1 MTRRGGTGGTTGADL
16 HESERGEALKALE
29 EARSRRPDAGERA
42 PLPRPECNIDF
53 GSLSLIRADLAG
65 LDLSGADLSSCDLS
79 NADMRGTRLV
89 GANLS
94 EATLFGTDLTGAELL
109 GANLDG
115 ANLTD
120 AQMDN
125 AGFGKASAVNAE
137 FFNVSATNAT
147 FTGADLTNADF
158 RAARLENTRMKE
170 TDLRNVSFDGA
181 RMSGADLSGSP
192 VDGASF
198 RDTDLTDTRLRSVHG
213 YQSADWV
220 GADLRN
226 VDFTGA
232 WLLRRHA
239 LDENYLHE
247 FRSQSDRHEWIYK
260 AWWVTSDCGRSLFR
274 WSAWTVVIAM
284 IYAVA
289 YTQVDIEWGSAE
301 TSFSPV
307 YYSVVTF
314 TTLGYGDVLP
324 SSVPAQILA
333 VSEVILGYFS
343 LGGMMSI
350 LSDKIARRSG

>member
-1 MTRRGGTGGTTGADL
+1 MSRRGGTDGTSGAGVHETSRGG
-16 HESERGEALKALE
+16 ALQALE
-29 EARSRRPDAGERA
+29 EARSRRPQEGERG
-42 PLPRPECNIDF
+42 PLPRPSSDIDF
-53 GSLSLIRADLAG
+53 GSLALIRADLAG

-89 GANLS
+89 GADLRG
-94 EATLFGTDLTGAELL
+94 ATLFGTNLTGAELL
-109 GANLDG
+109 GANLDE

-120 AQMDN
+120 AELQS
-125 AGFGKASAVNAE
+125 AGFGKASAVDAQ
-137 FFNVSATNAT
+137 FFNVNATSAT

-158 RAARLENTRMKE
+158 RAAHLENTRMME
-170 TDLRNVSFDGA
+170 ATLRSASFDGA
-181 RMSGADLSGSP
+181 KMSGADLSGSP

-213 YQSADWV
+213 YQTADWI

-247 FRSQSDRHEWIYK
+247 FRNQSDRHEWLYK
-260 AWWVTSDCGRSLFR
+260 LWWITSDCGRSLFR
-274 WSAWTVVIAM
+274 WTAWTVVIAM

-289 YTQVDIEWGSAE
+289 YTQVTIDWGDAE

-324 SSVPAQILA
+324 GSVAAQILA

>member
-1 MTRRGGTGGTTGADL
+1 L
-16 HESERGEALKALE
+16 ALDE
-29 EARSRRPDAGERA
+29 GRSRCPYACVRVLFSCIVCD
-42 PLPRPECNIDF
+42 IDF

-79 NADMRGTRLV
+79 NANMRGTRLV

-94 EATLFGTDLTGAELL
+94 EATLFGTDLTAAELL

-120 AQMDN
+120 AKIQN
-125 AGFGKASAVNAE
+125 SGFGKATAVNAQ
-137 FFNVSATNAT
+137 FFNVSANNAT

-158 RAARLENTRMKE
+158 RAAHLENTRMKE
-170 TDLRNVSFDGA
+170 TLLRNVSFDGA

-213 YQSADWV
+213 YQSADWI

-247 FRSQSDRHEWIYK
+247 FRNQSNRHEWLYK
-260 AWWVTSDCGRSLFR
+260 LWWVTSDCGRSLFR
-274 WSAWTVVIAM
+274 WSAWTIVIAM

-289 YTQVDIEWGSAE
+289 YTQVNIEWGTAE

>member
-1 MTRRGGTGGTTGADL
+1 MSRRGGTGGTSGADL
-16 HESERGEALKALE
+16 HESERDRALRALD
-29 EARSRRPDAGERA
+29 EARAIRPEAGGGA
-42 PLPRPECNIDF
+42 VLPRPAGDIDF
-53 GSLSLIRADLAG
+53 SSLPLIRADLAR
-65 LDLSGADLSSCDLS
+65 LDLSGADFSSCDLS
-79 NADMRGTRLV
+79 NADLRGARLV

-94 EATLFGTDLTGAELL
+94 EATLFGADLTGAELL

-115 ANLTD
+115 ANFSD
-120 AQMDN
+120 AELQN
-125 AGFGKASAVNAE
+125 AGFGKTSAVNAQ
-137 FFNVSATNAT
+137 FFGANATNAT
-147 FTGADLTNADF
+147 FTGADLTHADF
-158 RAARLENTRMKE
+158 RAARLEHVRMKE
-170 TDLRNVSFDGA
+170 TVLRSASFDGA
-181 RMSGADLSGSP
+181 KMRGADLSDSP
-192 VDGASF
+192 VDHASF

-213 YQSADWV
+213 YQSADWI

-247 FRSQSDRHEWIYK
+247 FRNQSDRHEWLYK
-260 AWWVTSDCGRSLFR
+260 LWWVTSDCGRSLFR
-274 WSAWTVVIAM
+274 WTAWTVFIALV
-284 IYAVA
+284 YALA
-289 YTQVDIEWGSAE
+289 YTQVDIDWGGAE

-324 SSVPAQILA
+324 GSITAQIIA

>member
-1 MTRRGGTGGTTGADL
+1 MTRRGGTVGTNSADIDET
-16 HESERGEALKALE
+16 HRGVALEALE
-29 EARSRRPDAGERA
+29 EARARRPEAGEQA
-42 PLPRPECNIDF
+42 PLPRPVGPISF
-53 GSLSLIRADLAG
+53 GSLSLIRADLARLDLSG
-65 LDLSGADLSSCDLS
+65 SDLSSCDLSGADLS
-79 NADMRGTRLV
+79 GTRLV

-94 EATLFGTDLTGAELL
+94 EATLFGTNLAGAELL
-109 GANLDG
+109 GANLEG

-120 AQMDN
+120 ATLQN
-125 AGFGKASAVNAE
+125 AGLGKVRAANAQ
-137 FFNVSATNAT
+137 FFNTTATNAT

-158 RAARLENTRMKE
+158 RASRLEGTRMKE
-170 TDLRNVSFDGA
+170 TTLQSASFDGSKL
-181 RMSGADLSGSP
+181 SGADLSDSP

-198 RDTDLTDTRLRSVHG
+198 RDTDLTDTKLRSVTG
-213 YQSADWV
+213 YQTADWI
-220 GADLRN
+220 GADLRD

-247 FRSQSDRHEWIYK
+247 FRNQSDRHEWLYK
-260 AWWVTSDCGRSLFR
+260 LWWVSSDCGRSVLR
-274 WSAWTVVIAM
+274 WTTWTVVIAM
-284 IYAVA
+284 IYAFA
-289 YTQVDIEWGSAE
+289 YTLVDIDWGANE

-324 SSVPAQILA
+324 GSTPAQLLA